1 MKITEFKKTYMYMCC
16 KECGYEVTHC
26 NKCERLIKSY
36 DDLYCA
42 KFEVHNCVYCI
53 EG

>member
-1 MKITEFKKTYMYMCC
+1 MKKKK
-16 KECGYEVTHC
+16 KELEM
-26 NKCERLIKSY
+26 LIKSY